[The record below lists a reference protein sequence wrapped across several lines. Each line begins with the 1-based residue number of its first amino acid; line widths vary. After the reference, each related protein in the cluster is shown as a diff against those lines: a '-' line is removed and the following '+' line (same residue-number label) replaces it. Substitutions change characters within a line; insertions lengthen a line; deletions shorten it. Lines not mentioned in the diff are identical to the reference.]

1 MNTQSNCRAKNPRIK
16 SYAQDMPGKSLRKA
30 DYARFL
36 YSFALRLGIS
46 NARMS
51 NAGFAGV
58 GHTEGNGAETA
69 DFRLSPSAFYAGR
82 PFCGDLNFVFTSMN
96 IIGKRLK
103 RGVHSGFVAHAL
115 SVLRAAG
122 IETEGISAVSRI

>member
-1 MNTQSNCRAKNPRIK
+1 
-16 SYAQDMPGKSLRKA
+16 MPGKSLRNA

-58 GHTEGNGAETA
+58 GHTEGERSRNGESA
-69 DFRLSPSAFYAGR
+69 DFRLFLSAFYAGR

-103 RGVHSGFVAHAL
+103 RGVHSGFAAHAL

-122 IETEGISAVSRI
+122 IETEGISAVSCI

>member
-51 NAGFAGV
+51 NAGKAGV

-69 DFRLSPSAFYAGR
+69 DFRLFLSAFYAGR

-96 IIGKRLK
+96 IIRKRLK

-115 SVLRAAG
+115 SVLWAAG
-122 IETEGISAVSRI
+122 IETEGISAVSCI